1 MSVRLFEAHDSAA
14 VLTINEA
21 DDFISENQCDLK
33 KAVPLE
39 LISASTESETVLSR
53 NSQPEKPVQPALGSS
68 HLILQGQNARVNS
81 RQVDAAQSLEGCF
94 AVKLTESSPASS
106 VALLSNLVAAS
117 LSPRIEPASKRESE
131 LKTEARLLEWM
142 ALFFTLPD
150 LKHIHFHGSV
160 DFSGGRLD
168 PAEIQVFRTAT
179 FLAMGP
185 SPARISSA
193 AIPVF
198 YFPATLDSSYS
209 APLSTH
215 WSLIGLPSHSPSL
228 PKIRKIPTTGI
239 PGSDGPM
246 DVSVLTAYLSEDV
259 AVGRRPVVVVVRC
272 GFGLVSGEWD
282 DLGSVRALCS
292 RFGCWMHVEC
302 DNMSLM
308 EEPSAIQDAQT
319 VVKLENLRCAD
330 SIAFHASSAL
340 KLVHPQ
346 DLPSIT
352 LFNTVD
358 PRLMDPVHVIEP
370 DEGRSY
376 DSTSSLHR
384 RNSAF
389 SSAGGALIRDRLSVD
404 LNAASMLAR
413 TESFSSNMV
422 GGVQTLGTGLSSAKL
437 LKRMSS
443 SSLFQAACFSVVS
456 NGIRV
461 TPTPLQFT
469 LPWLLW
475 SLSGIP
481 ELLRGTLE
489 VAKEL
494 TEKLSDA
501 LLSIPELDVLQPPTE
516 SNYLTLLY
524 RFNPTVASSQT
535 LLTHPLPPVHVS
547 HVPSNSAKPAPL
559 SMGPWTP
566 GFGTPEA
573 LLQMD
578 ATRKEAWGNRMNSDL
593 GTKFLF
599 ENLSSEIKDG
609 LQLKLVKFAGY
620 WHVQFQACSYVAE
633 NNRTQASLIESL
645 IHESAAYAN
654 AINATL
660 RHQTTIRNL
669 IAEAAANS
677 SSSYELRYIPPSSV
691 TAWKPSASEGA
702 FIALGGLHFT
712 PSYLNLETDHIDPQV
727 VRDLDA
733 LNLCLAEALEQD
745 PLLGNVCSK
754 GAINKSYVEESQS
767 VGGLAMIQTCIRI
780 GMDKSGFTESRI
792 SNLISVV
799 LQKGRELES
808 GDQFLATLSEV
819 IKRGI
824 QTAQENLKME
834 HQQSDQVSI
843 FSSLPVIGTV
853 LGILGMA
860 GGDYH
865 ATTMHHN
872 QSSLESLVNGDSS
885 ETGIKKPAVARTFTL
900 SSGFSTV
907 NLETVPTP
915 NVTRASISASNLVD
929 TDVVGIFDEL
939 EIASSENEP
948 MTDDG
953 KHQVEEKSL
962 ENDGAP
968 AIHVPEAEEYVDDGS
983 GKCLPR
989 IDGDMMSV
997 SDLENDADIEDYDV
1011 DENDAN

>member
-21 DDFISENQCDLK
+21 DDFIPEQCELK
-33 KAVPLE
+33 KGLPLE
-39 LISASTESETVLSR
+39 PRNASTDSESVLSG
-53 NSQPEKPVQPALGSS
+53 NTQLVKPAQLALGSS
-68 HLILQGQNARVNS
+68 HLILQGQNAHVSS
-81 RQVDAAQSLEGCF
+81 RQVAAAQSLEVCLD
-94 AVKLTESSPASS
+94 VKLTDTSPASS
-106 VALLSNLVAAS
+106 VALLSSLVAAS
-117 LSPRIEPASKRESE
+117 LSPRTESACKRESE

-308 EEPSAIQDAQT
+308 EESSPIQDAQT
-319 VVKLENLRCAD
+319 MAKLENLRCAD

-370 DEGRSY
+370 DEGRTY

-384 RNSAF
+384 RSSAF

-501 LLSIPELDVLQPPTE
+501 LLTIPELDVLQPPAE

-593 GTKFLF
+593 GTKFV
-599 ENLSSEIKDG
+599 ECISKAGEIKDG

-669 IAEAAANS
+669 ISEAQAS
-677 SSSYELRYIPPSSV
+677 SNSSYELRYIPPSSV
-691 TAWKPSASEGA
+691 AAWKPSASEGA

-733 LNLCLAEALEQD
+733 LNLCLAEALELD

-799 LQKGRELES
+799 LQKGRELEC

-853 LGILGMA
+853 LGIFGMT
-860 GGDYH
+860 GGDSH
-865 ATTMHHN
+865 ASTMHHN
-872 QSSLESLVNGDSS
+872 QSSIESLVNGDSS

-915 NVTRASISASNLVD
+915 NVTRGSISASNIAD
-929 TDVVGIFDEL
+929 TEVVGIFDEL
-939 EIASSENEP
+939 ELAGSENEAIN
-948 MTDDG
+948 DG
-953 KHQVEEKSL
+953 KLQTEEKPF
-962 ENDGAP
+962 EDVHAP
-968 AIHVPEAEEYVDDGS
+968 INQVLEAEEYVDDGS
-983 GKCLPR
+983 GKCLAG

-997 SDLENDADIEDYDV
+997 SDLENDADIEDCDV